1 MQLWPTVKNIAK
13 VVRFDISLLERL
25 YSQPDIPGGMVK
37 MMLRRPIPLP
47 KRTQC
52 VSLQGVLRRPIED
65 QRREQHRGFEWAQGV
80 LVSLAHPRRLRHP
93 NVILASVFIQYSSE
107 EDLGDW
113 SKSNEGQVDV
123 VRQVLKLL
131 STPKNPTEEEDSK
144 ESEAKLKTVT
154 VFSPY
159 TKQVQA
165 LCQRLP
171 SSITSS
177 TIDSF
182 QGQESDIIIFST
194 VRCNV
199 DGDVGFL
206 DDPRRLNVL
215 WTRARPAF
223 IIVGDRVPLGANRL
237 WKRFGS
243 LYGGCHCAGRADYDG

>member
-1 MQLWPTVKNIAK
+1 
-13 VVRFDISLLERL
+13 
-25 YSQPDIPGGMVK
+25 MVK
-37 MMLRRPIPLP
+37 TKLRRPIPLP

-65 QRREQHRGFEWAQGV
+65 QRRKQHRGFEWAQGV

-93 NVILASVFIQYSSE
+93 NVIPSVFIQYSSE
-107 EDLGDW
+107 EDMGDW
-113 SKSNEGQVDV
+113 SKSNGGQVDV

-131 STPKNPTEEEDSK
+131 STPKNPTEQEDSK

-159 TKQVQA
+159 TNLQVQA
-165 LCQRLP
+165 LRQRLP

-182 QGQESDIIIFST
+182 QGRESDIIIFST

-199 DGDVGFL
+199 DGMLGF
-206 DDPRRLNVL
+206 
-215 WTRARPAF
+215 WTIR
-223 IIVGDRVPLGANRL
+223 GD
-237 WKRFGS
+237 
-243 LYGGCHCAGRADYDG
+243 